1 MCLWSPTI
9 DFEGEVDM
17 PTHADIRWTLRAK
30 LFLGF
35 LAVLLLGVLAA
46 LISTWT
52 LDQVL
57 QESLRPYQ
65 ESQIPSQELG
75 RALNLLG
82 RLQPQLEMVHQAED
96 RAERAAAW
104 EEAQRLQRSLETSLA
119 PLFME
124 AGARPEE
131 PTAAEV
137 QPLAQA
143 FQDYRAAFQAFAQ
156 DVDQEDL
163 EAAAAVHHEAMATAV
178 RQMEEALLDAL
189 DRVGNSGLAH
199 IQTAVVDAQRAR
211 RTVLWLIG
219 VSALFS
225 LLFGFLISHHV
236 AGGIRTVS
244 QAAQHIAD
252 QDLPTLIAAAG
263 RMAQGDLTGE
273 IRMEMAPVQVPHRDE
288 IGLLARSFNRTVY
301 RFQELGQA
309 LAATTEKL
317 RDLLGA
323 LRQRADA
330 VAEGGHELQMS
341 TERSIQAVHQ
351 IAVTIDQMAQAIA
364 AESERIEEVR
374 SVVQGQVSVVESI
387 AQGAQHQLEA
397 VQSIQQV
404 MEDHLSPA
412 IQEVQTTGTSSH
424 RAAQEVAEAVE
435 ESASNIQRAVESMH
449 SIAQAYQQAVEWVS
463 EMGKRSGEI
472 HRIVNTIDE
481 IAEQTHLLA
490 LNATIEAA
498 RAGEHGRGFAVVA
511 EEVRKL
517 AQRAGSSAQEI
528 GALAGGV
535 QDTVEQTIQIL
546 ESHALEVASGSSLAL
561 DTEQQLRGIV
571 DRVHA
576 MQAEMQR
583 LDRALAAMISG
594 EETLRGTVEVVAQV
608 AQAHARSAT
617 ELASGSEQMLATVSH
632 MASMVEANSAAAEE
646 VATATAAMNAQV
658 AETMGFVHRF
668 HQVSQE
674 IRDLASRF
682 RTEPAGVLEGT
693 TDPTTERPA
702 EERPNGRVHA
712 RAG

>member
-1 MCLWSPTI
+1 MCLWSLTI
-9 DFEGEVDM
+9 DFEGEVHM

-35 LAVLLLGVLAA
+35 LAVLILGVLAA

-65 ESQIPSQELG
+65 EDRVPSQELG

-82 RLQPQLEMVHQAED
+82 RLHPQLEAVHRTPD
-96 RAERAAAW
+96 RAERREAW
-104 EEAQRLQRSLETSLA
+104 KEAQRLWTSLETVLA
-119 PLFME
+119 PFLGETGE
-124 AGARPEE
+124 ASLGSSPL
-131 PTAAEV
+131 PGTL
-137 QPLAQA
+137 PLARA
-143 FQDYRAAFQAFAQ
+143 VQDYRTAFQAFAQ
-156 DVDQEDL
+156 RIEQEDL
-163 EAAAAVHHEAMATAV
+163 EAAAAVHHGAMDAAA
-178 RQMEEALLDAL
+178 RQMEQALLGAL
-189 DRVGNSGLAH
+189 DPAGAPGLGH
-199 IQTAVVDAQRAR
+199 IQKAVAEAQRAR

-225 LLFGFLISHHV
+225 LLFGLLISHHV

-252 QDLPTLIAAAG
+252 RELPTLIAAAG

-330 VAEGGHELQMS
+330 VAEGGHELQSS

-374 SVVQGQVSVVESI
+374 SVVQGQVSVVEGI
-387 AQGAQHQLEA
+387 AEGAQDQLQA

-404 MEDHLSPA
+404 MQDHLSPA
-412 IQEVQTTGTSSH
+412 IQEVQATGASSH

-472 HRIVNTIDE
+472 HRIVHTIDE

-535 QDTVEQTIQIL
+535 QDTVERTVQIL

-561 DTEQQLRGIV
+561 DTEQQLRSIV
-571 DRVHA
+571 ERVHA

-632 MASMVEANSAAAEE
+632 MAAMVEANSAAAEE

-674 IRDLASRF
+674 LRDLASRF
-682 RTEPAGVLEGT
+682 RTELE
-693 TDPTTERPA
+693 DPLA
-702 EERPNGRVHA
+702 ETAAEGPMAERPNGRVHA

>member
-1 MCLWSPTI
+1 MRPWSPTI

-35 LAVLLLGVLAA
+35 LAVLILGVLAA

-65 ESQIPSQELG
+65 EGRAPSQELG

-82 RLQPQLEMVHQAED
+82 RLHPQLEMVHRTSD
-96 RAERAAAW
+96 RAERSEAW
-104 EEAQRLQRSLETSLA
+104 KEAQQLWTSLEAALA
-119 PLFME
+119 PVLPE
-124 AGARPEE
+124 AGVASPESSSV
-131 PTAAEV
+131 PGTR
-137 QPLAQA
+137 PLAQA
-143 FQDYRAAFQAFAQ
+143 FQDYRAGFQAFAQ
-156 DVDQEDL
+156 KVDQEDL
-163 EAAAAVHHEAMATAV
+163 ENAAAVHHGAMAAAA
-178 RQMEEALLDAL
+178 RQMEQALLGAL
-189 DRVGNSGLAH
+189 DPAGDPGLDH
-199 IQTAVVDAQRAR
+199 IQRAVAEAQRAR

-225 LLFGFLISHHV
+225 LLFGLLISHHV

-252 QDLPTLIAAAG
+252 RELPTLIAAAG

-301 RFQELGQA
+301 RLQELGQA

-330 VAEGGHELQMS
+330 VAEGGHELQSS

-374 SVVQGQVSVVESI
+374 SVVQGQVSVVEGI
-387 AQGAQHQLEA
+387 AEGAQDQLQA

-404 MEDHLSPA
+404 MQDHLSPA
-412 IQEVQTTGTSSH
+412 IQEVQATGASSH

-517 AQRAGSSAQEI
+517 AQRAGASAQEI

-535 QDTVEQTIQIL
+535 QDTVERTVQIL

-561 DTEQQLRGIV
+561 DTEQQLRSIV
-571 DRVHA
+571 ERVHA

-632 MASMVEANSAAAEE
+632 MAAMVEANSAAAEE

-674 IRDLASRF
+674 LRDLASRF
-682 RTEPAGVLEGT
+682 RTELDGPLSERETAVEGSV
-693 TDPTTERPA
+693 EG
-702 EERPNGRVHA
+702 RPNGRVPA